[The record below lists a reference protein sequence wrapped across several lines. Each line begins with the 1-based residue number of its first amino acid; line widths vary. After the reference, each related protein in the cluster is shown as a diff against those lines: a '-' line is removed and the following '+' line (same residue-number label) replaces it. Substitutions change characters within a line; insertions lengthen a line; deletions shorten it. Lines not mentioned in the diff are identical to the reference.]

1 MCWNYRGYGD
11 STKGWMYTL
20 NPATSK
26 RDAERVL
33 AFVVEKL

>member
-1 MCWNYRGYGD
+1 MCWNYRGYGE
-11 STKGWMYTL
+11 STKGAFDTL

-33 AFVVEKL
+33 AFIV